1 MFCQSQVNE
10 IQSNY
15 FKKKSDSES
24 LSCISYWNLIISTI
38 CSNSSQFLKIEICR
52 YVIPNCSQ
60 KLFHDLAPIFGG
72 LSQSDNLFETKPP
85 SIPGK
90 NGYLCPAYSRK
101 SGAQISRKKCAETEI

>member
-1 MFCQSQVNE
+1 MSTMSTYTKNLPNNMGDICMIL
-10 IQSNY
+10 IQNGRRFITHSPT
-15 FKKKSDSES
+15 
-24 LSCISYWNLIISTI
+24 ISS
-38 CSNSSQFLKIEICR
+38 R

-72 LSQSDNLFETKPP
+72 LSQSDNLFEIKPP

-90 NGYLCPAYSRK
+90 NGYLCPAYSQK